1 MNTLLL
7 QLLNLLHQTVRPSR
21 ENCLEQ
27 ESVKIVPAEIENNAY
42 AKFWRENKEYFGI
55 CEKTPIN

>member
-7 QLLNLLHQTVRPSR
+7 QLLNLLHQTVRPSG

-27 ESVKIVPAEIENNAY
+27 ESVKIVPGEIENNAY

-55 CEKTPIN
+55 L

>member
-7 QLLNLLHQTVRPSR
+7 QLLNLLHQTVRPSW

-27 ESVKIVPAEIENNAY
+27 ESVKIVPRETENSAY
-42 AKFWRENKEYFGI
+42 GKFWGENKEYFGI
-55 CEKTPIN
+55 F

>member
-27 ESVKIVPAEIENNAY
+27 ESVKIVPGEIEKNAY

-55 CEKTPIN
+55 LWKNAY